1 MKVIFCPFFEFF
13 LVIYQS
19 WLIKNLDFQI
29 LVMVYHKTRLFIY
42 LFLFF
47 LLWNYVI
54 GFKIIKFHKY
64 YKF

>member
-1 MKVIFCPFFEFF
+1 MKVIFYPFFEFV
-13 LVIYQS
+13 LVIYGS

-29 LVMVYHKTRLFIY
+29 LVMVYHKTCLFIY
-42 LFLFF
+42 LFF

-64 YKF
+64 YNF